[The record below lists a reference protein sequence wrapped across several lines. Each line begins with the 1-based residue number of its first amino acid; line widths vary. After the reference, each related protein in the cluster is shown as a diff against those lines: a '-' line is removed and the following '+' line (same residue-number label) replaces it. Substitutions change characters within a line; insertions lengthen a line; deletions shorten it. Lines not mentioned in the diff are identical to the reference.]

1 MVTRRKKMN
10 KQELITRVEM
20 LLQYYNKQYDKAR
33 DAQADTA
40 KNNNKVGNAYACG
53 RLDQLVV
60 VLEDFEQLLEE
71 VKSLEV
77 DKERKLVKVVKYY
90 E

>member
-1 MVTRRKKMN
+1 MN

-20 LLQYYNKQYDKAR
+20 LLQYYNKQFDNTR
-33 DAQADTA
+33 DAQAKTA

-53 RLDQLVV
+53 RTDQLVV
-60 VLEDFEQLLEE
+60 VLEDFKQLLGE

-77 DKERKLVKVVKYY
+77 DQEKRLVKVVKYY